1 MGSWLS
7 ADELREDMDPGI
19 YDQVTRGDGSLG
31 DWAISRAETWFT
43 AYLRRNGVTLTD
55 EMIPAVKQIISK
67 RAQYELYARQE
78 VEEMARDKRQD
89 ANELVRALL
98 GDDPEGQTEAQRPA
112 GAVKV
117 PDYDGIDWS
126 KF

>member
-1 MGSWLS
+1 MGIWLT
-7 ADELREDMDPGI
+7 ADELKEDMDPGI
-19 YDQVTRGDGSLG
+19 YDQVTRGDDSLG

-43 AYLRRNGVTLTD
+43 AYLRRRRTSLTD
-55 EMIPAVKQIISK
+55 DMLPAVKQIISK

-98 GDDPEGQTEAQRPA
+98 GDDPEGDTDMERPVA
-112 GAVKV
+112 AVKV
-117 PDYDGIDWS
+117 PEGQKIDWS

>member
-1 MGSWLS
+1 MGIWLS

-43 AYLRRNGVTLTD
+43 AYLRRSGVTLTD
-55 EMIPAVKQIISK
+55 EMTPAVKQIISK

-98 GDDPEGQTEAQRPA
+98 GDDPEGQTEAQRPT

-117 PDYDGIDWS
+117 PDYEGIDWS